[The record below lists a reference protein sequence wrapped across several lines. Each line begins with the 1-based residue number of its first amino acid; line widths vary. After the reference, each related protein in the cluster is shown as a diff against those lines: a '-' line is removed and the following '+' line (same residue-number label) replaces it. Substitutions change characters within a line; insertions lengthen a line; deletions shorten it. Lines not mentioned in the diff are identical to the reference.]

1 MRLLTLFFLFSMY
14 RHYCRSKSLFVK
26 CFTQFSSHK
35 GAAAAFTIH
44 NKIKNNNKKVHPS
57 ITTQG
62 KMFSTND
69 NDEKDTTIKIEKNDN
84 VKILGIT
91 GGIGSGKSLVCK
103 ILSEEYESHYHIDS
117 DSLAHTV
124 YAPNSKAITQ
134 IVQEFGAEN
143 VILEKDEG
151 DDQDILEID
160 RKKLGSIVFQDPS
173 AMSVSYITLIK
184 SRFELY
190 ELWIVYTHIY
200 IRLIHGNCIIYLL
213 ILFTHN
219 SHNIQTQHFL
229 QKLEQIV
236 WPFVKSKIFKRI
248 YEIQTKHF
256 SQEKGES
263 NDGSKKIDGD
273 VVIVVEAAVLLDAE
287 WFSFMDAVW
296 MVVSSDCSTSSDG
309 SDDSTDTSIQIN
321 RLVKNR
327 GMSEKDAKERI
338 NAQKS
343 RRGLSPSSL
352 KQEIQDGSVT
362 AILKNGGS
370 MNELRKNLRELWNDK
385 NSWKNCAGP
394 K

>member
-1 MRLLTLFFLFSMY
+1 
-14 RHYCRSKSLFVK
+14 
-26 CFTQFSSHK
+26 
-35 GAAAAFTIH
+35 
-44 NKIKNNNKKVHPS
+44 
-57 ITTQG
+57 
-62 KMFSTND
+62 MFSTND
-69 NDEKDTTIKIEKNDN
+69 TDEKDTTIKIEKNDN

-173 AMSVSYITLIK
+173 AMS
-184 SRFELY
+184 
-190 ELWIVYTHIY
+190 
-200 IRLIHGNCIIYLL
+200 
-213 ILFTHN
+213 
-219 SHNIQTQHFL
+219 
-229 QKLEQIV
+229 KLEQIV
-236 WPFVKSKIFKRI
+236 WPCVRDKVFERI

-263 NDGSKKIDGD
+263 NDDSKNIDGD

-296 MVVSSDCSTSSDG
+296 MVVSSDCFTSSDG